1 MCIMKKSIIAL
12 LGAVMAT
19 ATLIAAP
26 LTDDDRAIKYEQLP
40 AKARTFIADH
50 FPNVQPSY
58 TFEDREHDRSEY
70 KVLLESGAKIEFDG
84 TGEWSD
90 VECHGGA
97 VPEAI
102 VPKKIADYVAK
113 HYATSVIVEIS
124 RGRNEWDVKL
134 NNGVEL
140 EFNRDYRLV
149 DVDN

>member
-1 MCIMKKSIIAL
+1 MKKSIIAL

-19 ATLIAAP
+19 ATLMAAP

-84 TGEWSD
+84 TES
-90 VECHGGA
+90 GA
-97 VPEAI
+97 MLSVM
-102 VPKKIADYVAK
+102 VAPCP
-113 HYATSVIVEIS
+113 
-124 RGRNEWDVKL
+124 
-134 NNGVEL
+134 
-140 EFNRDYRLV
+140 RLSCQRRLPTMWLSTTQRV
-149 DVDN
+149 